1 MNLTKLVPYILLGL
15 VLGSCAFKK
24 AAVNNLETFISYRLG
39 NQLHLYYAQKSEL
52 SKSLQKWI
60 VSSEQKSIIASAQTV
75 LDEFDWK
82 TSDLKASTLKLNGLY
97 RQIAMNFN
105 TLLAQQIALLDES
118 QREKF
123 FKTMNE
129 GNKRLEKEE
138 SMQAGIERLLEFCFD
153 EITDEQ
159 NQLVQKFYTE
169 TPQVNTARLT
179 KRLESQ
185 KRIKE
190 VFNDNSIAD
199 KSMAIKE
206 ALDQAVNRPLNEEQL
221 ERNLQ
226 FFAAFTQT
234 LTPEQLEYF
243 SAKKKDALEIMTL
256 VLERE
261 E

>member
-1 MNLTKLVPYILLGL
+1 MKRLVPFILLGL
-15 VLGSCAFKK
+15 LLGSCAFKK
-24 AAVNNLETFISYRLG
+24 AAVNNLETLISYRLG

-60 VSSEQKSIIASAQTV
+60 ISSEQKVIIENAQTV
-75 LDEFDWK
+75 LREFDWQK
-82 TSDLKASTLKLNGLY
+82 SDLKASTLKLNDLY

-123 FKTMNE
+123 FKTMKE

-179 KRLESQ
+179 RRLESQ

-190 VFNDNSIAD
+190 VFNDNSITE

-234 LTPEQLEYF
+234 LQEQQLEYF
-243 SAKKKDALEIMTL
+243 EEKKQDALEIITL
-256 VLERE
+256 LLQRE
-261 E
+261 Q